1 VFSFELKLDPAR
13 VVSWLLSVSTDGN
26 ALPSCVWAPNL
37 LFEPVYQNYATCQRL
52 NSASVWD
59 CQKLFETQ
67 MATARQQRPTAVAI
81 VAVAPIPFAWLLGY
95 ALVGIVRWIR
105 RGFQP
110 SSQSSPGEIRH

>member
-1 VFSFELKLDPAR
+1 MAPFRLNGWQRIAIV
-13 VVSWLLSVSTDGN
+13 LSV
-26 ALPSCVWAPNL
+26 VWAIVGSVWALNL